1 MFPSALGA
9 VVAAV
14 LVHDVVVAF
23 EHTAQEPA
31 KVHLNVEAE
40 AVLMEVGSCFFE
52 RQDVKYEPLF

>member
-31 KVHLNVEAE
+31 KVHLNVEAKDV
-40 AVLMEVGSCFFE
+40 VLMEVVWCFC
-52 RQDVKYEPLF
+52 